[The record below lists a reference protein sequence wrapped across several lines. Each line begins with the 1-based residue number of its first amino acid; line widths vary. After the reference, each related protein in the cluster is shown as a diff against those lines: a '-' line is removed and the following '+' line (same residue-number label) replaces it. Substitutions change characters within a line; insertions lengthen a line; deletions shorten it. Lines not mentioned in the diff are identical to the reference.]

1 MLEHVFPGAPDLS
14 VTALAPPNAPCRG
27 PQSYQAHLVLSTI
40 KHTWPLRAMGS
51 TLRAQVLSQLLVP
64 KLIKVRDLC
73 SCQLMA
79 LTRWPTEARAAQTK
93 AREMPSEDYLSPTT
107 EPPPEAPSG

>member
-14 VTALAPPNAPCRG
+14 VTALAPPKAPCWG

-64 KLIKVRDLC
+64 KFATCVAANLWPSLAGLVR
-73 SCQLMA
+73 
-79 LTRWPTEARAAQTK
+79 
-93 AREMPSEDYLSPTT
+93 
-107 EPPPEAPSG
+107 PERPKPRRGKCHLKIT